1 MLVNGSLQREEQMLD
16 IWNSSTGVEPVIG
29 KTMSKGSIG
38 CMGLSR
44 GIIDSWMISLV
55 HFVTLLD
62 TYSSVKDLA
71 PSAAPK

>member
-38 CMGLSR
+38 CMG
-44 GIIDSWMISLV
+44 V
-55 HFVTLLD
+55 E
-62 TYSSVKDLA
+62 
-71 PSAAPK
+71 